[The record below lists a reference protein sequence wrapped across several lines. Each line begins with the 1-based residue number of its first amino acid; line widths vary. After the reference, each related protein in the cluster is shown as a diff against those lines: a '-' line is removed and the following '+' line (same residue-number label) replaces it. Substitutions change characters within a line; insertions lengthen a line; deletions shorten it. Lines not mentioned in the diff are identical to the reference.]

1 MDQRDQPTW
10 VALELSRIGEQR
22 VEDGTLRSLLRR
34 DLGVGREHPVF
45 VPAAVYPKEERL
57 VTVYLMEGYAF
68 VGTGL
73 SETTYFALEDQPYV
87 ARVMSTVGPS
97 NIRTLSTISDS
108 NILELRRK
116 LQELISEDITEG
128 ASVEITQ
135 GIYRSLH
142 GIVRGV
148 EEDQVFVW
156 LRLRSLEVIA
166 TLPRFFLRILDPQ
179 EAEGA

>member
-1 MDQRDQPTW
+1 VDFRDQPTW
-10 VALELSRIGEQR
+10 VALELTPMGEQR
-22 VEDGTLRSLLRR
+22 VDDGTLREMLRR
-34 DLGVGREHPVF
+34 DLGVGKEHPIF
-45 VPAAVYPKEERL
+45 IPAAVYPKQERL
-57 VTVYLMEGYAF
+57 ITVYLMEGYAF
-68 VGTGL
+68 VGSGL
-73 SETTYFALEDQPYV
+73 PETTYFALEELPYIS
-87 ARVMSTVGPS
+87 RVMSTAGPY
-97 NIRTLSTISDS
+97 NIRTLSTVSDD

-142 GIVRGV
+142 GVVRGV

-179 EAEGA
+179 EAEGV